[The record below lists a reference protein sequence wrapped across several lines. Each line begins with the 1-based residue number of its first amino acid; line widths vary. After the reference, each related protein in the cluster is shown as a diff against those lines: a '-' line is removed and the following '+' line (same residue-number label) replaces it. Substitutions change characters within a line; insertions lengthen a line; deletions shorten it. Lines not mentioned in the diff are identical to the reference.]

1 MEGDLKNVEVVKVGR
16 DRLARIVFEVDR
28 FLITAS
34 HSCIQEVAISPIHYE
49 EQDRSSHK
57 VVKEL
62 DRPLPEH
69 LGLGYSLLCA
79 NRELAIG
86 RKELVKDALE

>member
-1 MEGDLKNVEVVKVGR
+1 MEGDLKNVEVVKEGR

-49 EQDRSSHK
+49 EQDRRSHK

-62 DRPLPEH
+62 DCPLPEH

-79 NRELAIG
+79 NGELTI
-86 RKELVKDALE
+86 RWQEPVKHVLE